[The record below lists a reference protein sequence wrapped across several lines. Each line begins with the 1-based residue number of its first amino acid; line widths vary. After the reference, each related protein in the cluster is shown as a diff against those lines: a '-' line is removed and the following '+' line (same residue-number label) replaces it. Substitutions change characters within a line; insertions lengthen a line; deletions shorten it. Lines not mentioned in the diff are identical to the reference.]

1 MNLNNY
7 KTVFF
12 IGIGGMGMRAL
23 AAILLDKGF
32 AVKGSDKNNSDF
44 LKDIASKGQKFS
56 LDIKLNMCMGL
67 TALSFQLQ
75 LLRIILNWS
84 KQRGSGSRC
93 SIDRMYLHLF

>member
-44 LKDIASKGQKFS
+44 Q
-56 LDIKLNMCMGL
+56 
-67 TALSFQLQ
+67 
-75 LLRIILNWS
+75 
-84 KQRGSGSRC
+84 
-93 SIDRMYLHLF
+93 

>member
-1 MNLNNY
+1 
-7 KTVFF
+7 
-12 IGIGGMGMRAL
+12 MRAL

-44 LKDIASKGQKFS
+44 LKDIASKGAEVFIGHKAEHVHGA
-56 LDIKLNMCMGL
+56 DCVII
-67 TALSFQLQ
+67 QLQ

>member
-44 LKDIASKGQKFS
+44 LKDIASKGAEVFI
-56 LDIKLNMCMGL
+56 DIKLNMCMGL

>member
-32 AVKGSDKNNSDF
+32 AVKGSDKNNSD
-44 LKDIASKGQKFS
+44 
-56 LDIKLNMCMGL
+56 
-67 TALSFQLQ
+67 
-75 LLRIILNWS
+75 WS

>member
-44 LKDIASKGQKFS
+44 LKDIASKGAEVFLS
-56 LDIKLNMCMGL
+56 LIH
-67 TALSFQLQ
+67 
-75 LLRIILNWS
+75 I
-84 KQRGSGSRC
+84 
-93 SIDRMYLHLF
+93 